1 MFLALEILAILLLFH
16 FLVRLVFLARYRL
29 ALSRAR
35 RSGLPDPD
43 RPAPFELVAWT
54 LILMAVG
61 TALMILVG
69 G

>member
-1 MFLALEILAILLLFH
+1 MFLALEILAVFFVFYL
-16 FLVRLVFLARYRL
+16 LVRLAFYGWYRL
-29 ALSRAR
+29 VRLRAR
-35 RSGLPDPD
+35 RSGHPDPD
-43 RPAPFELVAWT
+43 RPAPFEVFAWT

>member
-29 ALSRAR
+29 ARSRAR

-54 LILMAVG
+54 LILVFIATGLTVLFQ
-61 TALMILVG
+61 A
-69 G
+69 